1 LRTSIF
7 QLVRL
12 NSAASSEPQKPIP
25 HSYQIEDEK
34 KPALLAG
41 TIHISGDME
50 ETN

>member
-1 LRTSIF
+1 M
-7 QLVRL
+7 RL
-12 NSAASSEPQKPIP
+12 NLAESSELQKPIP
-25 HSYQIEDEK
+25 RCYQIEDEK